1 MRGYSLAAILRHG
14 LRRNLT
20 WPEAIRHPEPKS
32 RYDAVIVGGGGHGL
46 ATAYYLAAMHG
57 ITDVAVLERGWIG
70 GGNTGRNTTI
80 VRSNY
85 GQPANSAFYEHSLKL
100 WEGLSRE
107 LNFNVMLSQR
117 GLINTFHTSADREAW
132 IRRYNFMRLRGIDA
146 ELLSREDL
154 AERVPAINLST
165 DLRLPVLGG
174 VLQPRG
180 GIAHHD
186 AVAWGYARAADA
198 KGIDII
204 QNCEVTGIVREAGR
218 VVGVETSRGRIDA
231 GKVGICVAG
240 SSSEVARLAGIRLPI
255 ETHLLQALVSEPVK
269 PFLDVV
275 VSAGDYGMYI
285 SQTDKGEVL
294 IGGPLDGYNSYSQRG
309 SPATIERVLASAIEL
324 FPAISRLRMMRHW
337 AGANDMTMDG
347 SPIISRTPVE
357 GLYFNGGW
365 CYGGFKATPAS
376 GWTFAY
382 TMAEDR
388 PHPLNEPFALERF
401 ETAHLISERGAG
413 RLPGLH

>member
-1 MRGYSLAAILRHG
+1 
-14 LRRNLT
+14 
-20 WPEAIRHPEPKS
+20 
-32 RYDAVIVGGGGHGL
+32 
-46 ATAYYLAAMHG
+46 
-57 ITDVAVLERGWIG
+57 
-70 GGNTGRNTTI
+70 
-80 VRSNY
+80 
-85 GQPANSAFYEHSLKL
+85 
-100 WEGLSRE
+100 
-107 LNFNVMLSQR
+107 
-117 GLINTFHTSADREAW
+117 
-132 IRRYNFMRLRGIDA
+132 
-146 ELLSREDL
+146 
-154 AERVPAINLST
+154 
-165 DLRLPVLGG
+165 
-174 VLQPRG
+174 
-180 GIAHHD
+180 
-186 AVAWGYARAADA
+186 
-198 KGIDII
+198 
-204 QNCEVTGIVREAGR
+204 
-218 VVGVETSRGRIDA
+218 
-231 GKVGICVAG
+231 AG
-240 SSSEVARLAGIRLPI
+240 SSSEVARMAGIRLPI

-309 SPATIERVLASAIEL
+309 SPATIERVLASAVEL

-376 GWTFAY
+376 GWAFAY

-388 PHPLNEPFALERF
+388 PHPLNEPFTLERF
-401 ETAHLISERGAG
+401 ESGHLISERGAG